1 MENRTQNIRV
11 RITEQERAAV
21 EKAARDAGFGKNL
34 SDYIRHKLGL
44 K

>member
-11 RITEQERAAV
+11 RITEEERKAV
-21 EKAARDAGFGKNL
+21 EKAAAASGFTGNL
-34 SDYIRHKLGL
+34 SDYIRFKLGL